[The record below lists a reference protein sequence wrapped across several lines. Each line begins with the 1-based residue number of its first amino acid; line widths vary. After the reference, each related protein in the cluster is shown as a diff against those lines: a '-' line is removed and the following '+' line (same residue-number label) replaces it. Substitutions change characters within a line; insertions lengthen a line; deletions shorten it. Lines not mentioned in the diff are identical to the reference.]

1 MDNNNI
7 IIYFEKNI
15 IKNIKILHFKINQE
29 LEYINNSHVN
39 YLYEFELNDKI
50 YKFHG
55 FYKDSYFVIITEIFD
70 TILKNI
76 IYDKQIILIKIKW
89 VKKNIDNKINLYFL
103 DILQNNYVYIYAP
116 LRKEILISNN
126 LLIDDLLIINNY
138 NTDICK
144 IENLIKSN
152 IGFLKNTDINNYNN
166 YNNDNDD
173 DNNNMIN
180 NSYSKNIFKKLSNK
194 ILKTLF

>member
-15 IKNIKILHFKINQE
+15 IKNIKILQFKINE
-29 LEYINNSHVN
+29 DLEYINNSHVN
-39 YLYEFELNDKI
+39 YLYELELNDKI

-55 FYKDSYFVIITEIFD
+55 FYKDNYFGIITEIYD

-76 IYDKQIILIKIKW
+76 IYDKQIILIKINW
-89 VKKNIDNKINLYFL
+89 VKKNIENKINLYFL
-103 DILQNNYVYIYAP
+103 DIQQNNYEYIYAP
-116 LRKEILISNN
+116 LRKEILTSNN
-126 LLIDDLLIINNY
+126 LLIEDLLIINNY

-144 IENLIKSN
+144 IENMIKSN
-152 IGFLKNTDINNYNN
+152 IGYLKNTEINNDINSYNS
-166 YNNDNDD
+166 YNKD
-173 DNNNMIN
+173 NMIN
-180 NSYSKNIFKKLSNK
+180 ESYSKNIFKKLSNK

>member
-15 IKNIKILHFKINQE
+15 IKNIKILHFKINEE

-39 YLYEFELNDKI
+39 YLYEFEINDKI

-55 FYKDSYFVIITEIFD
+55 FYKDNYFVIITEIYD
-70 TILKNI
+70 NILKNI
-76 IYDKQIILIKIKW
+76 IYDKQIILIKMNW

-103 DILQNNYVYIYAP
+103 DIQKNNYEYIYAP
-116 LRKEILISNN
+116 LRKEIVTSSN

-138 NTDICK
+138 NTEICK
-144 IENLIKSN
+144 IENVIKSN
-152 IGFLKNTDINNYNN
+152 LGYLKNIDINTDIDTDIDNIYNK
-166 YNNDNDD
+166 DNI
-173 DNNNMIN
+173 IN
-180 NSYSKNIFKKLSNK
+180 ESYSKNIFKKLSNK

>member
-15 IKNIKILHFKINQE
+15 IKNIRLLHFKINEE

-55 FYKDSYFVIITEIFD
+55 FYKDSYFVIITEIYD
-70 TILKNI
+70 NILKNI
-76 IYDKQIILIKIKW
+76 IYDKQIILIKMNW

-103 DILQNNYVYIYAP
+103 DLHQNNYEYIYAP
-116 LRKEILISNN
+116 LRKEILNSNN

-144 IENLIKSN
+144 IENVIKSN
-152 IGFLKNTDINNYNN
+152 EGYLKNNDINTNIDINNNN
-166 YNNDNDD
+166 YNKD
-173 DNNNMIN
+173 
-180 NSYSKNIFKKLSNK
+180 NIFKKLSNK
-194 ILKTLF
+194 ILKKLF

>member
-15 IKNIKILHFKINQE
+15 IKNIKLLHFKINEE

-55 FYKDSYFVIITEIFD
+55 FYKDSYFVIITEIYD

-76 IYDKQIILIKIKW
+76 IYDKQIILIKINW

-103 DILQNNYVYIYAP
+103 DIQKNNYEYIYAP
-116 LRKEILISNN
+116 LRKEIITSNN

-138 NTDICK
+138 NTDKCK
-144 IENLIKSN
+144 IENITKSN
-152 IGFLKNTDINNYNN
+152 VDYLKINTNTDID
-166 YNNDNDD
+166 NDNNSYNKD
-173 DNNNMIN
+173 NMIN
-180 NSYSKNIFKKLSNK
+180 QSYSKNIFKKISNK
-194 ILKTLF
+194 IWKTLL

>member
-15 IKNIKILHFKINQE
+15 IKNIKILHFKINEE

-39 YLYEFELNDKI
+39 YLYENELNDKI

-55 FYKDSYFVIITEIFD
+55 FYKDSYFVIITEIYD
-70 TILKNI
+70 ILLKNI

-89 VKKNIDNKINLYFL
+89 VKKNIDNKKNLYFL
-103 DILQNNYVYIYAP
+103 DIYQNKYEYIYAP
-116 LRKEILISNN
+116 LRKEILTSSN

-144 IENLIKSN
+144 IENVIKSN
-152 IGFLKNTDINNYNN
+152 IGYLKNTEINNNI
-166 YNNDNDD
+166 
-173 DNNNMIN
+173 DNNINSYNKDNMIN
-180 NSYSKNIFKKLSNK
+180 ESYSKNIFKKLSNK
-194 ILKTLF
+194 ILKKLF

>member
-15 IKNIKILHFKINQE
+15 IKNIKILYFKINEE

-39 YLYEFELNDKI
+39 YIYELELNDKI

-55 FYKDSYFVIITEIFD
+55 FYKDSYFVIITEIYD

-76 IYDKQIILIKIKW
+76 IYDKQIILIKGNW

-103 DILQNNYVYIYAP
+103 DILQNNYDYIYAP
-116 LRKEILISNN
+116 LRKEILTSNN
-126 LLIDDLLIINNY
+126 LIIDDLLIINNY

-152 IGFLKNTDINNYNN
+152 TGYLKNTEINTNI
-166 YNNDNDD
+166 
-173 DNNNMIN
+173 DNNIN
-180 NSYSKNIFKKLSNK
+180 SYNKDNLINESYSKNIFKKLSNK

>member
-15 IKNIKILHFKINQE
+15 IKNIKLLHFKINEE

-39 YLYEFELNDKI
+39 YLYEIELNDKI

-55 FYKDSYFVIITEIFD
+55 FYKDGYFVIITEIYD
-70 TILKNI
+70 NILKNI

-103 DILQNNYVYIYAP
+103 DIHQNNFEYIYAP

-144 IENLIKSN
+144 IENVIKSN
-152 IGFLKNTDINNYNN
+152 IGYLKNTEINKDIDNDINSYNK
-166 YNNDNDD
+166 DNL
-173 DNNNMIN
+173 IN
-180 NSYSKNIFKKLSNK
+180 ESYSKNIFKKLSNK